1 MHIIIVDDN
10 GLKHEEVISN
20 GKKGIGPDIAIRTT
34 LRLFQQIYP
43 PGYVNYILRN
53 IMSEGIQP

>member
-20 GKKGIGPDIAIRTT
+20 GKKGIGPDLAIRTT
-34 LRLFQQIYP
+34 LRLFLQIYP
-43 PGYVNYILRN
+43 PAYVNYVLRN
-53 IMSEGIQP
+53 IMSEGIQQ